1 MARHIYVH
9 NPFCARKCPYCDFY
23 SITDHSCIEEFYKA
37 AIKETELIGSVIT
50 DKTGTNPLTDADG
63 KDTVYFGGGT
73 PSVPDSHLIAELLG
87 SVKKNFDISD
97 DAEITIEVNP
107 SSVREDK
114 LEEYLKAGFNRI
126 SLGVQSL
133 HDDVLKTLGR
143 LHDSKGAVDAI
154 KKITAAGFTNVSADL
169 ITGVPGETLE
179 GIKQDIKTFH
189 ELGVKH
195 ISTYSLSIEEG
206 TPFFERYSKTLEDLV
221 SPDDERKMYH
231 GTREFLQSLGYETYE
246 ISNSALPGFK
256 SIHNSSYWNSCE
268 YFAIGAGAHGYLGD
282 MRYGHKDDVISYIN
296 EMKDLTSKDY
306 KDFIEGRKND
316 LVSLYVEEMLSKE
329 DKMREVPFLRLR
341 TTEGILLDEF
351 FKMFGEE
358 FENVFAREVKDN
370 IKKGLL
376 ERKERTLRLTRSG
389 LDLANKVIEDFL

>member
-73 PSVPDSHLIAELLG
+73 PSFPDSHLIAELLG

-358 FENVFAREVKDN
+358 FENVFAREVEDN

>member
-23 SITDHSCIEEFYKA
+23 SVTDHSCIEEFYKA
-37 AIKETELIGSVIT
+37 AIKETELTGSVIT
-50 DKTGTNPLTDADG
+50 DTTGTNPLTDKDG
-63 KDTVYFGGGT
+63 KNTVYFGGGT
-73 PSVPDSHLIAELLG
+73 PSVPDSSFIAELLG
-87 SVKKNFDISD
+87 AIKKNFSISD

-107 SSVREDK
+107 SSVTEDK
-114 LEEYLKAGFNRI
+114 LEEYLKAGFNRV

-133 HDDVLKTLGR
+133 DDDVLKTLGR
-143 LHDSKGAVDAI
+143 LHDSKGAIDAI

-179 GIKQDIKTFH
+179 GIKHDIKTFH

-206 TPFFERYSKTLEDLV
+206 TPFFERYSKTLEDFV

-231 GTREFLQSLGYETYE
+231 GTREYLQSLGYETYE
-246 ISNSALPGFK
+246 ISNSALSGFK

-282 MRYGHKDDVISYIN
+282 IRYGHKDNVNSYIN
-296 EMKDLTSKDY
+296 EMQNLTSKDY
-306 KDFIEGRKND
+306 KEFLEGSREV

-351 FKMFGEE
+351 YKMFGVE
-358 FENVFAREVKDN
+358 FENVFENEVEDN

>member
-23 SITDHSCIEEFYKA
+23 SITDQSCGEEFYKA

-87 SVKKNFDISD
+87 SVKKNFNISD
-97 DAEITIEVNP
+97 VAEITIEVNP

-206 TPFFERYSKTLEDLV
+206 TPFFERYSKTLENLV

-296 EMKDLTSKDY
+296 EMEKLTSKDY

-316 LVSLYVEEMLSKE
+316 LVSLYAEEMLSKE

-358 FENVFAREVKDN
+358 FENVFAREVEHN

>member
-23 SITDHSCIEEFYKA
+23 SITDNSCIEEFYKA

-50 DKTGTNPLTDADG
+50 DKTGTNQLTDADG

-87 SVKKNFDISD
+87 SVKKNFNISD

-282 MRYGHKDDVISYIN
+282 MRYGHKDDVLSYIN

-316 LVSLYVEEMLSKE
+316 LVSLYVEEVLSKE

-341 TTEGILLDEF
+341 TMEGILLDEF

-358 FENVFAREVKDN
+358 FENVFAREVEDN

-376 ERKERTLRLTRSG
+376 ERKERTLRLTQSG

>member
-23 SITDHSCIEEFYKA
+23 SVTDHSCIEEFYKA
-37 AIKETELIGSVIT
+37 ATKETELIGSVTT

-87 SVKKNFDISD
+87 SVKKNFNISD

-256 SIHNSSYWNSCE
+256 SMHNSSYWNSCE

-282 MRYGHKDDVISYIN
+282 MRYGHKDDIISYTN

-316 LVSLYVEEMLSKE
+316 LVSLYAEEMLSKE

-358 FENVFAREVKDN
+358 FENVFAREVEDN

>member
-23 SITDHSCIEEFYKA
+23 SLTDHSCIEEFYKA

-73 PSVPDSHLIAELLG
+73 PSVPDSLLIAELLG
-87 SVKKNFDISD
+87 SVKKNFNISD

-154 KKITAAGFTNVSADL
+154 KNITAAGFTNVSADL

-296 EMKDLTSKDY
+296 EMEKLTSKDY
-306 KDFIEGRKND
+306 KDFLEGRKNN
-316 LVSLYVEEMLSKE
+316 LVSLYAEEMLSKE

-358 FENVFAREVKDN
+358 FENVFAREVEDN

>member
-23 SITDHSCIEEFYKA
+23 SITDNSCIEEFYKA

-50 DKTGTNPLTDADG
+50 DKTGTNQLTDADG

-87 SVKKNFDISD
+87 SVKKNFNISD

-282 MRYGHKDDVISYIN
+282 MRYGHKDDVLSYIN
-296 EMKDLTSKDY
+296 EMKDITSKDY

-358 FENVFAREVKDN
+358 FENVFAREVEDN

-376 ERKERTLRLTRSG
+376 ERKDRTLRLTRSG

>member
-23 SITDHSCIEEFYKA
+23 SITDNSCIEEFYKA
-37 AIKETELIGSVIT
+37 AIKETELMGSVIT
-50 DKTGTNPLTDADG
+50 DKTGTNQLTDADG

-87 SVKKNFDISD
+87 SVKKNFNISD

-179 GIKQDIKTFH
+179 GIKQDIKMFH

-282 MRYGHKDDVISYIN
+282 MRYGHKDDVLSYIN
-296 EMKDLTSKDY
+296 EMKDITSKDY

-316 LVSLYVEEMLSKE
+316 LVSLYVEEKLSKE

-341 TTEGILLDEF
+341 TMEGILLDEF
-351 FKMFGEE
+351 FKLFGDE
-358 FENVFAREVKDN
+358 FENVFAREVEDN

-376 ERKERTLRLTRSG
+376 ERKDRTLRLTRSG
-389 LDLANKVIEDFL
+389 LDLANIVIEDFL

>member
-23 SITDHSCIEEFYKA
+23 SVTDNSCIEAFYKA

-50 DKTGTNPLTDADG
+50 DTTGSNPLTDKDG

-73 PSVPDSHLIAELLG
+73 PSVPDSRFIAELLG
-87 SVKKNFDISD
+87 AIKKNLSISD

-107 SSVREDK
+107 SSVTEDK
-114 LEEYLKAGFNRI
+114 LEEYLKAGFNRV

-143 LHDSKGAVDAI
+143 LHDSKGAIDAI

-179 GIKQDIKTFH
+179 GIKHDIKTFH

-206 TPFFERYSKTLEDLV
+206 TPFFERYSKTLEDFV
-221 SPDDERKMYH
+221 SPDDERNMYH
-231 GTREFLQSLGYETYE
+231 GTREYLQSLGYETYE

-282 MRYGHKDDVISYIN
+282 MRYGHKDDVNSYIN
-296 EMKDLTSKDY
+296 EMKNLTSKDY
-306 KDFIEGRKND
+306 KEFLEGSRED

-329 DKMREVPFLRLR
+329 DKMREVAFLRLR

-351 FKMFGEE
+351 KKVFGEE
-358 FENVFAREVKDN
+358 FEDVFEQAVMSN
-370 IKKGLL
+370 IGKGLL

-389 LDLANKVIEDFL
+389 LDIANIVIEDFL

>member
-9 NPFCARKCPYCDFY
+9 NPFCARKCLYCDFY
-23 SITDHSCIEEFYKA
+23 SVTDQSCIEEFYKA

-87 SVKKNFDISD
+87 SVKKNFNISD

-316 LVSLYVEEMLSKE
+316 HVSLYAEEMLSKE

-358 FENVFAREVKDN
+358 FENVFAREVEDN

>member
-23 SITDHSCIEEFYKA
+23 SVTDHACIEEFYKA

-73 PSVPDSHLIAELLG
+73 PSVPDSHLIAELLE
-87 SVKKNFDISD
+87 SIKNNFAVSD

-296 EMKDLTSKDY
+296 EMKKLTSKDY
-306 KDFIEGRKND
+306 KDFIDGRKND

-329 DKMREVPFLRLR
+329 DKIREVPFLRLR

-358 FENVFAREVKDN
+358 FENVFAREVENN

>member
-87 SVKKNFDISD
+87 SVKKNFNISD

-231 GTREFLQSLGYETYE
+231 GTREFLQSLGYVTYE

-296 EMKDLTSKDY
+296 EMKDLNLKDY
-306 KDFIEGRKND
+306 KDFLEGRKND

-358 FENVFAREVKDN
+358 FENVFAMEVDDN

>member
-87 SVKKNFDISD
+87 SVKKNFNISD

-114 LEEYLKAGFNRI
+114 LEEYLKADFNRI

-179 GIKQDIKTFH
+179 GIKHDIKTFH

-306 KDFIEGRKND
+306 KDFLEGRKNN
-316 LVSLYVEEMLSKE
+316 LVSLYAEEMLSKE

>member
-1 MARHIYVH
+1 MARHIYVP

-23 SITDHSCIEEFYKA
+23 SVTDHSCIEEFYKA

-87 SVKKNFDISD
+87 SVKKNFNISD

-221 SPDDERKMYH
+221 SSDDERKMYH

-358 FENVFAREVKDN
+358 FENVFAREVEDN

-389 LDLANKVIEDFL
+389 LDLANIVIEDFL

>member
-50 DKTGTNPLTDADG
+50 DKTGTNQLTDAEG

-73 PSVPDSHLIAELLG
+73 PSVPDSHLIAELFE
-87 SVKKNFDISD
+87 SIKNNFAVSD

-316 LVSLYVEEMLSKE
+316 LVSLYAEEMLSKE

-358 FENVFAREVKDN
+358 FENVFAREVEDN

-389 LDLANKVIEDFL
+389 LDIANIVIEDFL

>member
-23 SITDHSCIEEFYKA
+23 SVTDHSCIEEFYKA

-87 SVKKNFDISD
+87 SIKKNFNISD

-179 GIKQDIKTFH
+179 GIEQDIKTFH

-206 TPFFERYSKTLEDLV
+206 TPFFERYGKTLEDLV

-231 GTREFLQSLGYETYE
+231 GTREFLQSLGYVTYE
-246 ISNSALPGFK
+246 LSNSALPGFK
-256 SIHNSSYWNSCE
+256 SMHNSSYWNSCE

-306 KDFIEGRKND
+306 KDFIEGRKNH
-316 LVSLYVEEMLSKE
+316 LVSLYAEEMLSKE

-358 FENVFAREVKDN
+358 FENIFAREVEDN

>member
-23 SITDHSCIEEFYKA
+23 SISKTSLCEDFYKA
-37 AIKETELIGSVIT
+37 AVREAEILGSVISEQ
-50 DKTGTNPLTDADG
+50 DGTNLITDACG
-63 KDTVYFGGGT
+63 RDTIYFGGGT
-73 PSVPDSHLIAELLG
+73 PSLPDSNLVCGLLTAVRKAFNIA
-87 SVKKNFDISD
+87 S

-107 SSVREDK
+107 SSADPEK
-114 LEEYLKAGFNRI
+114 LTEYLQAGFNRI

-133 HDDVLKTLGR
+133 DDEVLKTLGR

-154 KKITAAGFTNVSADL
+154 AKIREGGFTNISADL

-179 GIKQDIKTFH
+179 GIRKDIQTFKD
-189 ELGVKH
+189 LGVKH

-206 TPFFERYSKTLEDLV
+206 TPFFERYNKTIEELV
-221 SPDDERKMYH
+221 PPEEERAMYH
-231 GTREFLQSLGYETYE
+231 GTREFLNELGYETYE

-282 MRYGHKDDVISYIN
+282 MRYGHRDDVRAYIEEMNTITPEQYKAFLEGN
-296 EMKDLTSKDY
+296 EGGLK
-306 KDFIEGRKND
+306 
-316 LVSLYVEEMLSKE
+316 SLYVEEMLSRE
-329 DKMREVPFLRLR
+329 DKMREVAFLRLR

-351 FKMFGEE
+351 RKIFGEE
-358 FENVFAREVKDN
+358 FEDVFGKAVKSN
-370 IKKGLL
+370 IEKGLL

-389 LDLANKVIEDFL
+389 LDLANAVIEDFL

>member
-23 SITDHSCIEEFYKA
+23 SVTDNSCIEAFYKA

-50 DKTGTNPLTDADG
+50 DTTGTNPLTDKDG

-73 PSVPDSHLIAELLG
+73 PSVPDSRFIAELLG
-87 SVKKNFDISD
+87 AIKKSFSISD

-107 SSVREDK
+107 SSVTEDK
-114 LEEYLKAGFNRI
+114 LEEYLKAGFNRV

-143 LHDSKGAVDAI
+143 LHDSKGAIDAI

-179 GIKQDIKTFH
+179 GIKHDIKTFH

-206 TPFFERYSKTLEDLV
+206 TPFFERYSKTLEDFV

-231 GTREFLQSLGYETYE
+231 GTREYLQSLGYETYE

-268 YFAIGAGAHGYLGD
+268 YFAIGAGAHGYRGD

-296 EMKDLTSKDY
+296 EMQNLTSKDY
-306 KDFIEGRKND
+306 KEFLEGSRED

-351 FKMFGEE
+351 YKMFGVE
-358 FENVFAREVKDN
+358 FENVFANEVEDN